1 MKTGWHRKWRTDR
14 KIYYFDSGRDFETEE
29 FARMLHGMIDEI
41 IQEQGKRGVL
51 VLCIGTD
58 RSTGDSL
65 GPLIGYKLKEQRVR
79 RIQIMGTLER
89 PVHAMNLEQSLIRI
103 RMKYPNHVIV
113 AVDASVGRQD
123 HVGCITLGKG
133 ALRPGLGVCK
143 DLQAVGDIFI
153 TGIVGG
159 YGSYDP
165 LMLQSVRLSM
175 VMKMADYICESV
187 FLVEQFLDRA
197 ALV

>member
-175 VMKMADYICESV
+175 VMQMADYIRESV

>member
-1 MKTGWHRKWRTDR
+1 MICD
-14 KIYYFDSGRDFETEE
+14 IMEE
-29 FARMLHGMIDEI
+29 
-41 IQEQGKRGVL
+41 KKKNGVL

-65 GPLIGYKLKEQRVR
+65 GPLTGYKLKEQQVH
-79 RIQIMGTLER
+79 RIQIIGTLER
-89 PVHAMNLEQSLIRI
+89 PVHAMNLEQSMAMIRL
-103 RMKYPNHVIV
+103 RYPDHVII
-113 AVDASVGRQD
+113 AVDASVGSQD

-159 YGSYDP
+159 YGNYDP
-165 LMLQSVRLSM
+165 LMLQSVRLSV
-175 VMKMADYICESV
+175 VMRMADYICESV
-187 FLVEQFLDRA
+187 FLVEQFLERA